1 MADTDFRALVESKT
15 TDLEGLLSGSG
26 LTVERFKATVFQLWD
41 QDYELRKCSPNSI
54 LAGVMAVADVGL
66 TFTKTLGHAY
76 LVPFKQTAVPII
88 GARGLSH
95 LALKSGAA
103 LDIRTGIR
111 REGEVFRY
119 RPLHP
124 TEPIVHEPLAS
135 YDEEGNYAGD
145 APASTANVVG
155 YYAVAFL
162 PGGLVRAEYM
172 DIGSVAKHRDKYS
185 RAAKDGPW
193 VTAFDEMAKKTLVRK
208 LCKYMRLSSQL
219 EKAVHISDSVDATLD
234 PSEPAP
240 DDPPRP
246 VVVVPDVDGQDG
258 KRVDVTAG
266 SERVSAPKGDSPLP
280 VGAASRSGGAD
291 DPKLDE
297 NEQDL
302 IIKRYRQPHIPGE
315 EWGEVVYTFAQQ
327 NCPDAHGI
335 EDLPSSLLPA
345 YLKHVEQF
353 AERRASQ

>member
-1 MADTDFRALVESKT
+1 MGDTDIRALVESKT

-26 LTVERFKATVFQLWD
+26 LTVDRFKATVFQLWD
-41 QDYELRKCSPNSI
+41 QDYELRKCTPSSI

-76 LVPFKQTAVPII
+76 LVKFGNSAVPII

-145 APASTANVVG
+145 AAASQAKAIG

-172 DIGSVAKHRDKYS
+172 DIGSVELHRDKYS

-208 LCKYMRLSSQL
+208 LCKYMRLSGAL
-219 EKAVHISDSVDATLD
+219 EKAVHISDSIDATLN
-234 PSEPAP
+234 PSETPP
-240 DDPPRP
+240 DDLPPP
-246 VVVVPDVDGQDG
+246 KGVVVVPDVDGAG
-258 KRVDVTAG
+258 RVEVSHAG
-266 SERVSAPKGDSPLP
+266 SESASKEAGSSPLSRAS
-280 VGAASRSGGAD
+280 AASRSGGGD
-291 DPKLDE
+291 DPTIGPE
-297 NEQDL
+297 EQQA
-302 IIKRYRQPHIPGE
+302 IIDGYRSRFPK
-315 EWGEVVYTFAQQ
+315 EWLGRLSQ
-327 NCPDAHGI
+327 
-335 EDLPSSLLPA
+335 SLYDFGQLGDVSELKTSQLPA
-345 YLKHVEQF
+345 FLSHSEKF
-353 AERRASQ
+353 A